1 MGESGGGPSRAPQ
14 AAVSRWHMILFAFPA
29 LPHAFIAM
37 PLNIVI
43 PTFYAANT
51 TVTLGVIAAVT
62 TITRLADAII
72 DPLIGYLS
80 DRTRS
85 RLGPRKP
92 WVLAGTLLCALSIFF
107 LFQPPKD
114 AGWVYY
120 AIWSFGLYFGFTLFE
135 IPRSAWGTEL
145 SRDYFTRARIGGWVS
160 IFNIAGS
167 LVFWLVIIGMY
178 TVTGTTEINASS
190 LSAIAWLYVILMPAG
205 IVLAVIFVS
214 SGAVGTEAL
223 STMRQFLSSVR
234 RNGPLQR
241 YFAVIGLWGLG
252 QGAYLSVILIFVSDY
267 LLLGAI
273 FPFIMIAFF
282 VVQIAS
288 MPLWVGIVGRIGKHR
303 TWAIALVVGALAPYL
318 MLLLPPGEGSLVPL
332 LSIACLTA
340 FFNAPTNLTPNAVL
354 GDVVDY
360 DILKCRANNAG
371 NIFALNVLLIKAT
384 MAFGTG
390 FAFWVLGA
398 YGYKVGGPNGETANL
413 ALLFVYLLFPTLTH
427 VTAAY
432 LIWGFPLDSK
442 KHGTIRRRIER
453 RAAMVPMALAP
464 AE

>member
-1 MGESGGGPSRAPQ
+1 MSETGAKAGTASST
-14 AAVSRWHMILFAFPA
+14 VSRLQMILFAFPA

-51 TVTLGVIAAVT
+51 TVTLAMIAAVT
-62 TITRLADAII
+62 TTTRLADAIT

-114 AGWVYY
+114 AGWHYY

-135 IPRSAWGTEL
+135 IPRSAWSTEL

-160 IFNIAGS
+160 IFNIVGS

-178 TVTGTTEINASS
+178 SVTGTTEINAGA
-190 LSAIAWLYVILMPAG
+190 LSAIAWLYVILMPVG
-205 IVLAVIFVS
+205 IILAVVFVS
-214 SGAVGTEAL
+214 SGAVGSEAL
-223 STMRQFLSSVR
+223 STVSQFVRSLR

-241 YFAVIGLWGLG
+241 YLAVIGMWGLG

-267 LLLGAI
+267 LQLGAI

-282 VVQIAS
+282 VIQIAA
-288 MPLWVGIVGRIGKHR
+288 MPLWVHIIGRIGKHR
-303 TWAIALVVGALAPYL
+303 TWAIALVAGALSPYL
-318 MLLLPPGEGSLVPL
+318 MLLLPPGPQSLVPL
-332 LSIACLTA
+332 IAIACVTA
-340 FFNAPTNLTPNAVL
+340 LFNAPTNLTPTAVL

-360 DILKCRANNAG
+360 DIMKCRANNAG
-371 NIFALNVLLIKAT
+371 NIFALNILLVKAT
-384 MAFGTG
+384 MALGTG
-390 FAFWVLGA
+390 FAFWVLDA
-398 YGYKVGGPNGETANL
+398 YGYKVGGQNGEAATL
-413 ALLFVYLLFPTLTH
+413 ALLAVYLLFPTVTH
-427 VTAAY
+427 VTAAL
-432 LIWGFPLDSK
+432 LIWRFPLDSK
-442 KHGTIRRRIER
+442 KHSTIRRRIER
-453 RAAMVPMALAP
+453 RAATPTLLSP